1 VWYGVVEVDA
11 RRGSAAFA
19 AEPHLDAGV
28 GNRVNVIFADF
39 SLGMCTP
46 PSMMNTGAFASLKK
60 TQSPLQYEGKA
71 GGGPRLTARAFS
83 ACAAS
88 AAIASDKCGG
98 GERRDAPSIA
108 VQVTSA
114 AKAAKSRS
122 TEHCCK

>member
-1 VWYGVVEVDA
+1 MEVDA

-28 GNRVNVIFADF
+28 GNVAYVIFADS

-46 PSMMNTGAFASLKK
+46 PSMMNTGAFASLKR
-60 TQSPLQYEGKA
+60 TQSLLQYEGMA
-71 GGGPRLTARAFS
+71 GGAPRLTARACI

-98 GERRDAPSIA
+98 GGRRRAPSIA

-122 TEHCCK
+122 AEQKCK

>member
-1 VWYGVVEVDA
+1 MWYGVVEVDA

-28 GNRVNVIFADF
+28 GNVAYVIFADS

-46 PSMMNTGAFASLKK
+46 PSMMNTGAFASLKR
-60 TQSPLQYEGKA
+60 TQSLQQNEGKA
-71 GGGPRLTARAFS
+71 GGAPRLTARACI

-98 GERRDAPSIA
+98 GGRRRAPSIA

-122 TEHCCK
+122 AEQKCK

>member
-1 VWYGVVEVDA
+1 MWYGVVEVDA

-28 GNRVNVIFADF
+28 GNVAYVIFADS

-46 PSMMNTGAFASLKK
+46 PSMMNTGAFASLKR
-60 TQSPLQYEGKA
+60 TQSLLQYEGMA
-71 GGGPRLTARAFS
+71 GGAPRLTARAFS

-98 GERRDAPSIA
+98 GGRRRAPSIA

-122 TEHCCK
+122 AEQKCK

>member
-28 GNRVNVIFADF
+28 GNVAYVIFADS

-46 PSMMNTGAFASLKK
+46 PSMMNTGAFASLKR
-60 TQSPLQYEGKA
+60 TQSLLQYEGMA
-71 GGGPRLTARAFS
+71 GGAPRLTARAFS

-98 GERRDAPSIA
+98 GGRRRAPSIA

-122 TEHCCK
+122 AEQKCK

>member
-1 VWYGVVEVDA
+1 MEVDA

-28 GNRVNVIFADF
+28 GNVAYVIFADS

-46 PSMMNTGAFASLKK
+46 PSMMSTGAFASLKR
-60 TQSPLQYEGKA
+60 TQSLLQYEGMA
-71 GGGPRLTARAFS
+71 GGAPRLTARAFS

-98 GERRDAPSIA
+98 GGRRRAPSIA

-122 TEHCCK
+122 AEQKCK

>member
-28 GNRVNVIFADF
+28 GNVAYVIFADS

-46 PSMMNTGAFASLKK
+46 PSMMNTGAFASLKR
-60 TQSPLQYEGKA
+60 TQSLLQYEGMA
-71 GGGPRLTARAFS
+71 GGAPRLTARACI

-98 GERRDAPSIA
+98 GGRRRAPSIA

-122 TEHCCK
+122 AEQKCK

>member
-1 VWYGVVEVDA
+1 MWYGVVEVDA

-28 GNRVNVIFADF
+28 GNVAYVIFADS

-46 PSMMNTGAFASLKK
+46 PSMMSTGAFASLKR
-60 TQSPLQYEGKA
+60 TQSLLQYEGMA
-71 GGGPRLTARAFS
+71 GGAPRLTARAFS

-98 GERRDAPSIA
+98 GGRRRAPSIA

-122 TEHCCK
+122 AEQKCK